1 MNFFKMPKPRRFSYR
16 PIYTDEREER
26 LRRLEE
32 RAGERKSSEDG
43 RRQADDGAPDAE
55 EAPSAGYGIRFS
67 RPKEKTAGSLL
78 TMNTM
83 QIIVIIVV
91 LVAVW
96 RILLSL

>member
-1 MNFFKMPKPRRFSYR
+1 MNFFRMPKPRRFSYH
-16 PIYTDEREER
+16 PIYSDEREER

-32 RAGERKSSEDG
+32 RVGERKPSEDG
-43 RRQADDGAPDAE
+43 RRLADDNAPDAE
-55 EAPSAGYGIRFS
+55 ENPTAGYGIRFS
-67 RPKEKTAGSLL
+67 RPKERAAGSLL